1 MKAEVWT
8 FPDMSALVDQSG
20 ASVWNRGTG
29 AAVNQLPA
37 PSASFLFTLIFAE
50 STVLLKNMSSTQ
62 SGSGALKQSTG
73 TRNPP
78 QTETNA
84 LTSGIYKCAFC
95 NGSFQ
100 NKDSSRKHFFLR
112 HLKDLVDEQRKE
124 ESTKRDDYWNNQ
136 QQQQQPTLIQSE
148 TKELG
153 IFDALG
159 RYRSFGRRRLSKDES
174 NILEEYFECS
184 VYLKKEDIPRLLTRC
199 DLPYNMVRNWFNNTR
214 QKVKQILWKKAAG
227 LDEVVRLYPKQQQSY
242 KSLSD
247 KGKYTSNA
255 PSQSNE
261 QGCSKLNNSPTSE
274 SKEKRY
280 DTLSPIL
287 HRKVDMYVVVF
298 MAWNPHHIR
307 KTHIYRSQHQLIDFV
322 SHMDTSSRC
331 SSPKSMKRRQT
342 AHLIQ
347 RYKSGYSR
355 NVHYINQIRIPFC
368 TKKH

>member
-29 AAVNQLPA
+29 AAINQLPA
-37 PSASFLFTLIFAE
+37 PSASFPFTLMFLFFILALEGRYMAVSKSRMLNSFAE

-62 SGSGALKQSTG
+62 SGCGASKQSTG

-84 LTSGIYKCAFC
+84 LTSGMYKCAFC

-112 HLKDLVDEQRKE
+112 HLKELVDEQRKE
-124 ESTKRDDYWNNQ
+124 ESPKRDEYWNNQ

-148 TKELG
+148 DEELG
-153 IFDALG
+153 IYDALG
-159 RYRSFGRRRLSKDES
+159 RYRSFGRRRLSKDEA

-214 QKVKQILWKKAAG
+214 QKVKHVLWKKAAG
-227 LDEVVRLYPKQQQSY
+227 LDEVIRLYPKQQENYECIICHITFKRFLHLLMHLHAEKHKATY
-242 KSLSD
+242 KSSLALSD
-247 KGKYTSNA
+247 KGKYTRTA
-255 PSQSNE
+255 PSQSDE

-274 SKEKRY
+274 SKETGE
-280 DTLSPIL
+280 DTLSVESSNKYCPL
-287 HRKVDMYVVVF
+287 PNFVQMKWRMY
-298 MAWNPHHIR
+298 N
-307 KTHIYRSQHQLIDFV
+307 
-322 SHMDTSSRC
+322 
-331 SSPKSMKRRQT
+331 
-342 AHLIQ
+342 
-347 RYKSGYSR
+347 
-355 NVHYINQIRIPFC
+355 
-368 TKKH
+368 